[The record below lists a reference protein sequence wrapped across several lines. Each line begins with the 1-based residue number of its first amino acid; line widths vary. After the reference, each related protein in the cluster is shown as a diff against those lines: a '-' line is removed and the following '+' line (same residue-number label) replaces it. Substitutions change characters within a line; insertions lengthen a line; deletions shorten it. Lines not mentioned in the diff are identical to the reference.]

1 MYDAGAT
8 PKGTDAATYRR
19 MFWEG
24 KLAMEI
30 DNGGVAG
37 IFSQQAPSL
46 PLAAAP
52 SPFPTRAQ
60 GLILAPLTVN
70 ANTKHKAAAF
80 TFYKWV
86 LQAANQ
92 KQLQDLLGASN
103 VATIVARSPEELAK
117 KPWLKVY
124 DEQTPNSVPQLVQG
138 QELKTPEIQQ
148 VVLEHVLKV
157 LQGGADPKKTM
168 DDAQQQALT
177 RVIRK

>member
-1 MYDAGAT
+1 MNQ
-8 PKGTDAATYRR
+8 
-19 MFWEG
+19 FQ
-24 KLAMEI
+24 I
-30 DNGGVAG
+30 
-37 IFSQQAPSL
+37 S
-46 PLAAAP
+46 
-52 SPFPTRAQ
+52 RAQ

-86 LQAANQ
+86 LQPENQ
-92 KQLQDLLGASN
+92 KQLQELLGASN
-103 VATIVARSPEELAK
+103 VATIVARSPEDLAK

-124 DEQTPNSVPQLVQG
+124 DEQTPNSIPQLLQG

-148 VVLEHVLKV
+148 IVLEHVLKV
-157 LQGGADPKKTM
+157 LQGGADAKKTM